1 MARSTE
7 KANRTLNNKVNTGN
21 NRYSFGKIHEKI
33 TVPYLLDMQKLS
45 YVDFLQLTQKPLERE
60 RSGLQEIFLRTFPIT
75 NHELKSKEPDI
86 ENSKYILEFVKYE
99 IDEPMFSPQECRE
112 RGLSFGGNLRVT
124 LRLTKKIENPRTGE
138 KEIDVSEEQE
148 VFFGDIP
155 LMLDNGSFII
165 NGAERV
171 VVSQL
176 HRSPGLFIGGET
188 EIIGKESFSG
198 RLIPY
203 EGSWIELSIDHRD
216 TMFVSIDRKKKLFI
230 TTFLRALNYE
240 TNEDIFDLFC
250 EKYSVNTARYPDDFY
265 YEMIIAQDI
274 RDDENK
280 IALAQGDMITKDNWE
295 FIKSKYEQIDI
306 YVEKRTVSVDIGKE
320 ENLRKY
326 IRNTIFAADAFT
338 HLDQKAAEAGQQF
351 SMDVFNMF
359 KAEGARDSLTILVV
373 KEGNQAIISNTF
385 KKEFFYIKEDDKLRR
400 GHYYDPFYYEL
411 LASEGKAKID
421 RDARQNALTTIYS
434 ILRPGSPAT
443 IELAESLLYDLFFN
457 KLTYD
462 LGEVGRYKL
471 NTILKRNIPLDE
483 RTLTNEDII
492 ESMKYLLK
500 LRWELLEPGDIDHLG
515 NRRVRAVG
523 ELLKNHLYTG
533 FFRMKRVIQ
542 ERMNISEADKVNPQ
556 NLVNSRPV
564 TAVLNEFFGSHQ
576 LSQFMD
582 QTNPLSEITNKRRL
596 SALGPGGLS
605 RDRAGFEA
613 RDVHYTH
620 YGRICPIE
628 TPEGQ
633 NIGLI
638 ASLSTYAL
646 IDKYGFLRTP
656 YMVVKNKKVSDTIVY
671 LSADEE
677 EGKIIAQA
685 NAAVDEKGYFTAEKV
700 LSRQTGE
707 FMLVAPEDIDYM
719 DVSPK
724 QLVSISAALIPFLEH
739 DDANRALMGSNMQRQ
754 GVPLIYPRAP
764 IIGTG
769 IEAKIAEDS
778 GYVQVARRAGH
789 VEKVTANLVVI
800 KADESEKPAADV
812 AELFARDM
820 GRDVYMLEKF
830 RRSNKDTC
838 INTRPIVSVGQ
849 RIEKGQALT
858 EGFGTQGGELA
869 LGQNMLVAFLSWR
882 GYNFEDAIV
891 LSERV
896 VKDNFFD
903 SIHVEELIIEARETK
918 LGKEEITRDIPQ
930 VIDEMVK
937 NLDENGIIRIGT
949 YVKSGDILVGKV
961 TPKGKSE
968 LTPEEKL
975 LRAIFGKIA
984 EDVKDASLRVPPGVE
999 GKVMDIKVFTRK
1011 ATEDMESII
1020 KKERKDDV
1028 DQIEREQSLRFDL
1041 INKRKVEI
1049 MKQLLVGQTLVKDIS
1064 MIGPKGTVLTPE
1076 MLEVKNIERVF
1087 IDKNAVSVDLLKQLQ
1102 ELIDIVEDKRREVL
1116 KWHEDQHK
1124 KLLRGDELPPGVIKL
1139 VKVYIANRK
1148 NISVGDKMAGRHGN
1162 KGVVS
1167 IILPVEDMPYLEDG
1181 TPVDVVLN
1189 PHGVPSRMNVGQILE
1204 THLGWAASQ
1213 KGIKISTPVFDGA
1226 TEEEIRALLKEAG
1239 LPESGKTKLF
1249 DGYTGDK
1256 FNEEVTVGVAYM
1268 MKLHHL
1274 VDDKLHARATGPYS
1288 LVSQQPL
1295 GGKAQFGG
1303 QRFGEMEVWALE
1315 AYGAAYTLREMLTV
1329 KSDDVNG
1336 RTKMYEAIIRGNTPA
1351 EPGIPES
1358 FNVLVNELKGLC
1370 LNIDYLKDEN
1380 KEDK

>member
-7 KANRTLNNKVNTGN
+7 KANRTVN
-21 NRYSFGKIHEKI
+21 NRFIAGSNRYTFGKIHEKI
-33 TVPYLLDMQKLS
+33 DVPYLLEMQKHS
-45 YVDFLQLTQKPLERE
+45 YLDFLQYGKTSIDRD

-75 NHELKSKEPDI
+75 NHELKNKEPDI
-86 ENSKYILEFVKYE
+86 DNSKYILEFVKYD
-99 IDEPMFSPQECRE
+99 IDEPIFSPQECRE
-112 RGLSFGGNLRVT
+112 RGLTYGGNLRVT
-124 LRLTKKIENPRTGE
+124 LRLTKKVENPRTGE

-176 HRSPGLFIGGET
+176 HRSPGLFVGGET
-188 EIIGKESFSG
+188 ETIGKESFSA

-230 TTFLRALNYE
+230 TTFMRALNYE
-240 TNEDIFDLFC
+240 ANQDIFELFA
-250 EKYSVNTARYPDDFY
+250 EKISINTARHPDDFY
-265 YEMIIAQDI
+265 YEMIVAQDI

-280 IALAQGDMITKDNWE
+280 IVLALGDMITKDNWE
-295 FIKSKYEQIDI
+295 YIKSKYETIDI
-306 YVEKRTVSVDIGKE
+306 YAEKRTVPVEIGKE

-326 IRNTIFAADAFT
+326 IRNTLFAADAYT

-351 SMDVFNMF
+351 TMDVFNVF
-359 KAEGARDSLTILVV
+359 KAESVREELQLLVV
-373 KEGNQAIISNTF
+373 KEGNQAIISNTL

-400 GHYYDPFYYEL
+400 GHYYDPYYYEL
-411 LASEGKAKID
+411 LATEGIAKID
-421 RDARQNALTTIYS
+421 KDARQNALTTIYS

-457 KLTYD
+457 PLTYD

-471 NTILKRNIPLDE
+471 NTILKRGIPLDE

-492 ESMKYLLK
+492 ESIKYLLF
-500 LRWELLEPGDIDHLG
+500 LRWEIIDSGDIDHLG

-638 ASLSTYAL
+638 ASLSTYSV
-646 IDKYGFLRTP
+646 IDQYGFLRTP
-656 YMVVKNKKVSDTIVY
+656 YMVVKDNKITDKILF
-671 LSADEE
+671 LSADQE

-685 NAAVDEKGYFTAEKV
+685 NASVDEKGHLVDDKV
-700 LSRQTGE
+700 LCRKSGE
-707 FMLVAPEDIDYM
+707 FIMVTPEEIDYM

-754 GVPLIYPRAP
+754 GVPLIYPHAP
-764 IIGTG
+764 IVGTG

-778 GYVQVARRAGH
+778 GYVQVAKRGGIA
-789 VEKVTANLVVI
+789 EKVTANLIVI
-800 KADESEKPAADV
+800 KADESDETVSDV
-812 AELFARDM
+812 AASFAHDM

-869 LGQNMLVAFLSWR
+869 LGQNMLVAFLPWR

-891 LSERV
+891 LSERI
-896 VKDNFFD
+896 VKENFFD

-949 YVKSGDILVGKV
+949 YVKPGDILVGKV

-1011 ATEDMESII
+1011 ATEDMEHII

-1028 DQIEREQSLRFDL
+1028 DLIEREQALRFDL
-1041 INKRKVEI
+1041 INKRKIEM
-1049 MKQLLVGQTLVKDIS
+1049 MKRILLGQAISKDIT
-1064 MIGPKGTVLTPE
+1064 MIGSKGTVLTAE

-1087 IDKNAVSVDLLKQLQ
+1087 IEKNALPVDLLKKLQ
-1102 ELIDIVEDKRREVL
+1102 DLIDIVEERRREVL
-1116 KWHEDQHK
+1116 KWHEDQRK

-1167 IILPVEDMPYLEDG
+1167 IILPEEDMPYLEDG

-1189 PHGVPSRMNVGQILE
+1189 PLGVPSRMNVGQILE
-1204 THLGWAASQ
+1204 THLGWAASR
-1213 KGIKISTPVFDGA
+1213 KGIKVATPVFDGA
-1226 TEEEIRALLKEAG
+1226 SEEEIRELLREAG

-1249 DGYTGDK
+1249 DGYTGEA

-1370 LNIDYLKDEN
+1370 LNIDYLKEDN